1 MEVVVATPAFDPAL
15 QAFQHRASQKGL
27 NLQGENRRGRDG
39 LRQADLRILHRGQ
52 LVSRWR
58 WRETER
64 LRYAALVFDDMG
76 QDLTAARRL
85 LELPCPLTFA
95 VLPHLSHSRA
105 VAEETHRAG
114 REVMLHLPMQPLPNG
129 EVNPGA
135 GEIRVGMLPG
145 QVARTLEVNLASV
158 PHARG
163 VNNHMGSLAT
173 ADAGLMNAVMQSL
186 ARQGLYFVDSR
197 TTGSSVALEAARRA
211 GLPAF
216 YRSVF
221 LDGIQTEEYTLAQL
235 REFVRILARQEAAIA
250 IGHPFPTTI
259 AALERFLPEFDRL
272 DIRLVPVSRLLR
284 QPEVAHLSP
293 QGAAGR

>member
-1 MEVVVATPAFDPAL
+1 
-15 QAFQHRASQKGL
+15 
-27 NLQGENRRGRDG
+27 
-39 LRQADLRILHRGQ
+39 
-52 LVSRWR
+52 LV
-58 WRETER
+58 
-64 LRYAALVFDDMG
+64 LDDMG
-76 QDLTAARRL
+76 QDIAAARRL
-85 LELPCPLTFA
+85 LGLPCPVTFA

-105 VAEETHRAG
+105 VAEEAHRAG

-129 EVNPGA
+129 EVNPGT
-135 GEIRVGMLPG
+135 GEIRVGMSREE
-145 QVARTLEVNLASV
+145 VARTLAANLSTV

-173 ADAGLMNAVMQSL
+173 ADAELMNAVMQSL
-186 ARQGLYFVDSR
+186 GRQGLYFVDSR
-197 TTGSSVALEAARRA
+197 TTGSSVALEEARRA

-221 LDGIQTEEYTLAQL
+221 LDGVQSEEYTLGQL
-235 REFVRILARQEAAIA
+235 REFVRLLARQEAAIA

-272 DIRLVPVSRLLR
+272 DIRLVPVSTLLG

-293 QGAAGR
+293 KGAAGR